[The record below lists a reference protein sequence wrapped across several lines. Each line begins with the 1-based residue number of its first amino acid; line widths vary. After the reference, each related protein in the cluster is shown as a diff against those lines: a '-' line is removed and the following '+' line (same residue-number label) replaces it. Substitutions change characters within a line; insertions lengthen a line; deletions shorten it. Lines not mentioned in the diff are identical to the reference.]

1 MLVIA
6 EYPTSSICEM
16 LDGMDVAPPLL
27 VIESS
32 LKLMI
37 ASYKSGTIFQIWHNI
52 DKSTTP
58 TYNITINGNWIA
70 KESTI
75 NQEVISYVHID
86 YINAKWMR
94 R

>member
-1 MLVIA
+1 MFDMLVFA

-58 TYNITINGNWIA
+58 TYNITINCNWIA
-70 KESTI
+70 KELTI
-75 NQEVISYVHID
+75 NQEAD
-86 YINAKWMR
+86 G
-94 R
+94 